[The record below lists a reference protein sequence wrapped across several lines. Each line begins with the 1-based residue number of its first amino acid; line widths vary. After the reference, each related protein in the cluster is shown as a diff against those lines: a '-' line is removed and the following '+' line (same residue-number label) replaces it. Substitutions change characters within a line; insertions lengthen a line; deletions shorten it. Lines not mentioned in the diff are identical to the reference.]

1 MLSNYDYTA
10 QNIFTGLLHMLKQ
23 KIIGLSLITTALV
36 ALAGCGDNSEK
47 DNPNKKQITIGF
59 GVGNYIDQ
67 VDKGIVP
74 ILEKKGY
81 TVNLRQFSQ
90 NRQINPAFE
99 EGSIDAS
106 VNQSRAYMEAYN
118 KKNNINMVALT
129 DSPSAPQSLRS
140 NKHKTLDDVKDG
152 MIVALSNDPVN
163 AERGARIL
171 EQLGWIKIKPNVST
185 LSFSVNDISPDKYNL
200 DIRETD
206 AAQGLRLLDD
216 VDFVVVNG
224 NYVASA
230 GQRIADGLVVEDSP
244 LEHRVIVTVMQKDLD
259 AQWAK
264 DLKEAFES
272 KEYADYIRSQRIYD
286 GFIEPESW
294 NKYPK

>member
-1 MLSNYDYTA
+1 MYILPIFFT
-10 QNIFTGLLHMLKQ
+10 QGRNIMFKQ
-23 KIIGLSLITTALV
+23 KIKYLSLIATAVIVLT
-36 ALAGCGDNSEK
+36 ACNDNSEK
-47 DNPNKKQITIGF
+47 DNPNKKEITIGF

-81 TVNLRQFSQ
+81 KVNLRQFSQ

-140 NKHKTLDDVKDG
+140 NKHKSLDEVKDG

-171 EQLGWIKIKPNVST
+171 EDLGWIKIKPNVST
-185 LSFSVNDISPDKYNL
+185 LSFSVNDIEPAKYNL

-230 GQRIADGLVVEDSP
+230 GQRIADGLMVENSP
-244 LEHRVIVTVMQKDLD
+244 LEHRVIVTVMQDNLNS
-259 AQWAK
+259 QWAK
-264 DLKEAFES
+264 DLKAAFES
-272 KEYADYIRSQRIYD
+272 KEYADYIRSQRMYD
-286 GFIEPESW
+286 GFIEPASW
-294 NKYPK
+294 PK

>member
-1 MLSNYDYTA
+1 MIILATLFT
-10 QNIFTGLLHMLKQ
+10 QGRNIMLKQ
-23 KIIGLSLITTALV
+23 KIKYLSLIATAV
-36 ALAGCGDNSEK
+36 IALAACNDNSEK
-47 DNPNKKQITIGF
+47 DNPNKKEITIGF

-67 VDKGIVP
+67 VEKGIVP

-81 TVNLRQFSQ
+81 KVNLRQFSQ

-140 NKHKTLDDVKDG
+140 NKHKSLDEVKDG

-171 EQLGWIKIKPNVST
+171 EELGWIKIKPNIST
-185 LSFSVNDISPDKYNL
+185 LTFSVNDIEPAKYRL

-230 GQRIADGLVVEDSP
+230 GQRIADGLVVENSP
-244 LEHRVIVTVMQKDLD
+244 LEHRVIVTVMQDNVNS
-259 AQWAK
+259 QWAK

-272 KEYADYIRSQRIYD
+272 KEYADYIRS
-286 GFIEPESW
+286 
-294 NKYPK
+294 

>member
-1 MLSNYDYTA
+1 MIILATLFT
-10 QNIFTGLLHMLKQ
+10 QGRNIMLKQ
-23 KIIGLSLITTALV
+23 KIKYLSLIATAV
-36 ALAGCGDNSEK
+36 IALAACNDNSEK
-47 DNPNKKQITIGF
+47 DNPNKKEITIGF

-67 VDKGIVP
+67 VEKGIVP

-81 TVNLRQFSQ
+81 KVNLRQFSQ

-140 NKHKTLDDVKDG
+140 NKHKSLDEVKDG

-171 EQLGWIKIKPNVST
+171 EELGWIKIKPNIST
-185 LSFSVNDISPDKYNL
+185 LTFSVNDIEPAKYRL

-230 GQRIADGLVVEDSP
+230 GQRIADGLVVENSP
-244 LEHRVIVTVMQKDLD
+244 LEHRVIVTVMQDNVNS
-259 AQWAK
+259 QWAK

-272 KEYADYIRSQRIYD
+272 KEYADYIRSQSIYD
-286 GFIEPESW
+286 GFIEPQAW
-294 NKYPK
+294 AN

>member
-1 MLSNYDYTA
+1 
-10 QNIFTGLLHMLKQ
+10 MLKT
-23 KIIGLSLITTALV
+23 KIKIWATLATALF
-36 ALAGCGDNSEK
+36 ALTACGDNNEQK
-47 DNPNKKQITIGF
+47 NDPNKKAITIGF

-67 VDKGIVP
+67 VEKGIVP
-74 ILEKKGY
+74 IMEKKGY
-81 TVNLRQFSQ
+81 KVTLRQFSQ

-99 EGSIDAS
+99 EEAIDAS
-106 VNQSRAYMEAYN
+106 VNQSRAYMDAYN
-118 KKNNINMVALT
+118 KKNNINMVALA

-140 NKHKTLDDVKDG
+140 TKHKSTDEIKDG
-152 MIVALSNDPVN
+152 MIIALSNDAVN

-171 EQLGWIKIKPNVST
+171 EQLGWIKIKPDINSLT
-185 LSFSVNDISPDKYNL
+185 FSINDIEPGKYKL

-216 VDFVVVNG
+216 VDYVVVNG

-244 LEHRVIVTVMQKDLD
+244 LEHRIIVTVLQKNQDT
-259 AQWAK
+259 QWAK

-272 KEYADYIRSQRIYD
+272 KEYADYVRSQTLFD
-286 GFIEPESW
+286 GFIEPQAW
-294 NKYPK
+294 AQYPKP

>member
-1 MLSNYDYTA
+1 MGIA
-10 QNIFTGLLHMLKQ
+10 VI
-23 KIIGLSLITTALV
+23 
-36 ALAGCGDNSEK
+36 ALAACNDNNEK
-47 DNPNKKQITIGF
+47 GNPNKKEITIGF

-67 VDKGIVP
+67 VEKGVVP

-81 TVNLRQFSQ
+81 KVNLRQFSQ

-140 NKHKTLDDVKDG
+140 NKHKSLDEVKDG

-171 EQLGWIKIKPNVST
+171 EELGWIKIKPNVST
-185 LSFSVNDISPDKYNL
+185 LTFSVNDIEPAKYRL

-230 GQRIADGLVVEDSP
+230 GQRIADGLVVENSP
-244 LEHRVIVTVMQKDLD
+244 LEHRVIVTVMQDD
-259 AQWAK
+259 VNSQWAK

-286 GFIEPESW
+286 GFIEPQAWAS
-294 NKYPK
+294 YPKP

>member
-1 MLSNYDYTA
+1 
-10 QNIFTGLLHMLKQ
+10 MLKQ
-23 KIIGLSLITTALV
+23 KIINLSLMATTV
-36 ALAGCGDNSEK
+36 IVLAGCGDNNEK
-47 DNPNKKQITIGF
+47 NNPNKKHITIGF

-67 VDKGIVP
+67 VEKGIVP

-106 VNQSRAYMEAYN
+106 VNQSRAYMDAYN

-140 NKHKTLDDVKDG
+140 NKHKSLDEVRDG

-171 EQLGWIKIKPNVST
+171 EQLGWVKIKPDVST
-185 LSFSVNDISPDKYNL
+185 LSFSVNDISPAKYQL

-244 LEHRVIVTVMQKDLD
+244 LEHRVIVTVMQENLD
-259 AQWAK
+259 SQWAK
-264 DLKEAFES
+264 DLKDAFES

-294 NKYPK
+294 SKYPK

>member
-1 MLSNYDYTA
+1 
-10 QNIFTGLLHMLKQ
+10 MLKQ
-23 KIIGLSLITTALV
+23 KIKYFTLIAAAVIALTA
-36 ALAGCGDNSEK
+36 CNDNSDK
-47 DNPNKKQITIGF
+47 NNPNKKEITIGF

-81 TVNLRQFSQ
+81 KVTLRQFSQ

-106 VNQSRAYMEAYN
+106 VNQSRAYMDAYN
-118 KKNNINMVALT
+118 KKNNINMVTLT

-171 EQLGWIKIKPNVST
+171 EQLGWIKIKPNTST
-185 LSFSVNDISPDKYNL
+185 LTFSVNDIEPAKYKL

-230 GQRIADGLVVEDSP
+230 GQRIADGLIVEDSP
-244 LEHRVIVTVMQKDLD
+244 LEHRVIVTVMQDNLD
-259 AQWAK
+259 SQWAK
-264 DLKEAFES
+264 DLKDAFES

-286 GFIEPESW
+286 GFIEPEAWS
-294 NKYPK
+294 KYPKP

>member
-1 MLSNYDYTA
+1 
-10 QNIFTGLLHMLKQ
+10 MLKQ
-23 KIIGLSLITTALV
+23 KIKYFSLIAAAVIALTA
-36 ALAGCGDNSEK
+36 CNDNSDK
-47 DNPNKKQITIGF
+47 NNPNKKEITIGF

-81 TVNLRQFSQ
+81 KVTLRQFSQ

-118 KKNNINMVALT
+118 KKNNINMATLT

-171 EQLGWIKIKPNVST
+171 EQLGWIKVKPNTST
-185 LSFSVNDISPDKYNL
+185 LTFSVNDIEPAKYKL

-244 LEHRVIVTVMQKDLD
+244 LEHRVIVSVMQDNLD
-259 AQWAK
+259 SQWAK
-264 DLKEAFES
+264 DLKDAFES

-286 GFIEPESW
+286 GFIEPEAWSQ
-294 NKYPK
+294 YPKP